1 MAEELVVF
9 DDDQRA
15 RILHAEQRERADE
28 IVDTA
33 AKYKQTLDAF
43 NKSSESVLDIVQ
55 NVVTEV
61 EARRRLALSLA
72 IGQAGR
78 EAALSSATSM
88 ANIKASLANS
98 KLEILRFENLA
109 VDAFQNTSQQTRT
122 AITEVF
128 GGCSG

>member
-1 MAEELVVF
+1 MEEELVVF

-15 RILHAEQRERADE
+15 RILRAEQRERADE

-55 NVVTEV
+55 SVVTEV
-61 EARRRLALSLA
+61 EARRRFALSLA

-98 KLEILRFENLA
+98 KLEILRFENA
-109 VDAFQNTSQQTRT
+109 AIDAFQQTSQQTRT

-128 GGCSG
+128 GGCSS